1 MAGLQ
6 YNFFPT
12 DFFYPQPASTSRD
25 IAYPQTL
32 SLNTQKPP
40 EVVTEESVKM
50 KSAHGIKKQIKTLKL
65 SKAAPRRDPRIPSD
79 SICYNL
85 LKGK

>member
-12 DFFYPQPASTSRD
+12 DFFYPQPSTSQD

-32 SLNTQKPP
+32 SLNTQKAP
-40 EVVTEESVKM
+40 EVVLEESVKM

-65 SKAAPRRDPRIPSD
+65 SKI
-79 SICYNL
+79 N
-85 LKGK
+85 KQK